1 MLLFAQ
7 PVVRDLSKVCKNFL
21 ALEEENRR
29 LSAQL
34 EDVRREYCFAH
45 LIFRSNDFASLFF
58 NMTPFKRPGIVA
70 QAAADK
76 MSLKA
81 QLDNLM
87 AEKSELKAKADGLVE
102 EVARLK
108 SESTKAEELAKTR
121 RLEAESREKDL
132 HQRLQTSLD
141 VLRSESSISFLNFS
155 ALTKFPIDWRS
166 CSFLK
171 PLPNWT
177 PGP

>member
-1 MLLFAQ
+1 M
-7 PVVRDLSKVCKNFL
+7 KCNETICKWCKNKHG
-21 ALEEENRR
+21 ASKIIDTLETY
-29 LSAQL
+29 Q
-34 EDVRREYCFAH
+34 
-45 LIFRSNDFASLFF
+45 
-58 NMTPFKRPGIVA
+58 
-70 QAAADK
+70 
-76 MSLKA
+76 
-81 QLDNLM
+81 
-87 AEKSELKAKADGLVE
+87 LVE

-177 PGP
+177 PEP